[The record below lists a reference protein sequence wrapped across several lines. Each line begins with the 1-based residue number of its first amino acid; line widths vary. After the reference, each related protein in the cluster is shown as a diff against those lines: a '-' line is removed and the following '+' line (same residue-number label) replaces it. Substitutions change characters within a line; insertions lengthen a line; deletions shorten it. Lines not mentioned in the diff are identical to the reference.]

1 MEKFTT
7 TLRGYDKEEVNE
19 FIDKIIARI
28 ESMVTEI
35 DDKDKEISNLKNKID
50 ELEKYVEKLKNQ
62 SMNDMEISQDIIK
75 KAKDESE
82 KIIKDANLNADIIIN
97 ECLMKAKKY
106 EIKVNKY
113 KNDLKL
119 LKQKK
124 ETLLSETNRESM
136 VGGNR

>member
-28 ESMVTEI
+28 ESMVTE
-35 DDKDKEISNLKNKID
+35 ID

-124 ETLLSETNRESM
+124 ETLLSGTNRESM